1 MKAPVLLI
9 GLGSPL
15 MGDDAIGCVVAER
28 LAAGPAPPEGVE
40 VLAGGTD
47 LLAWAEQMEGR
58 RCVVIVD
65 AMQGTPGAVEVW
77 KNRFDQLPDRHE
89 HAHHLSAVQAI
100 RLLQSGVG
108 ARFRLIGIG
117 VGSARAGAGLSHDLA
132 AALPGITSFVM
143 EELRLAL
150 STPP

>member
-15 MGDDAIGCVVAER
+15 MGDDAIGCVVADR
-28 LAAGPAPPEGVE
+28 LAADPALPEGVE

-47 LLAWAEQMEGR
+47 LLAWTEQMEGR
-58 RCVVIVD
+58 RHVVIVD
-65 AMQGTPGAVEVW
+65 AMEGAPGAIEVW
-77 KNRFDQLPDRHE
+77 KNRFDALSGRQE

-100 RLLQSGVG
+100 RLLQLTVS

-117 VGSARAGAGLSHDLA
+117 IGSAHAGAGLSHDLA
-132 AALPGITSFVM
+132 AALPAITAFVM
-143 EELRLAL
+143 EEMRAALAA
-150 STPP
+150 